1 MSSMW
6 LEENKHD
13 DLFMAALEE
22 LKNPPEGRLR
32 RMANVDTLYALCI
45 EGPLEDGDVPSKQ
58 DRDYLV
64 ANRYAARISFRG
76 EQGYAAATYRG
87 NQLLCAYYDV
97 DTLKEAKAERFA
109 RSVIR
114 IACRKD

>member
-13 DLFMAALEE
+13 DLFMAALAE
-22 LKNPPEGRLR
+22 LKNPPKGYER
-32 RMANVDTLYALCI
+32 RMQNVDTLYALCL
-45 EGPLEDGDVPSKQ
+45 EGPLDDGNVPSKQ

-64 ANRYAARISFRG
+64 ANRYAARISVKG
-76 EQGYAAATYRG
+76 EQGFNAATYRG

-97 DTLKEAKAERFA
+97 DTLKEAKAERAA
-109 RSVIR
+109 RSAMHR
-114 IACRKD
+114 MRMDL

>member
-6 LEENKHD
+6 LEENKND

-32 RMANVDTLYALCI
+32 RMANIDTLAALCF
-45 EGPLEDGDVPSKQ
+45 EGPLDDGDVPSKQ

-64 ANRYAARISFRG
+64 ANRYAARISVKG
-76 EQGYAAATYRG
+76 EQGFNAATYRG

-97 DTLKEAKAERFA
+97 DNLAEARAERVA
-109 RSVIR
+109 RTALRMASKR
-114 IACRKD
+114 G